1 MKKILGIVVLSLFI
15 CNTAS
20 FAFTKGTG
28 EVKMTPRAVN
38 HFIKYIKGE
47 SNIKSTKSFEKKPT
61 PSMFILSSD
70 GDWTMAWYCPY
81 TQCADSRSAKTIKD
95 CERETGTT
103 CGVFASR
110 RTIYWENGINKKNKK
125 ARFKSKMTNSEI
137 RAKLTEIGFLGGSTS
152 KTTTTTPKITKKKKK
167 ETKKVTKNSS
177 DLINKLKDLKEL
189 RDNDV
194 LTDEEFLKAKKKLLE

>member
-1 MKKILGIVVLSLFI
+1 
-15 CNTAS
+15 
-20 FAFTKGTG
+20 
-28 EVKMTPRAVN
+28 MTPKAVN
-38 HFIKYIKGE
+38 HFIQYIKGE
-47 SNIKSTKSFEKKPT
+47 ANFKSTSGFEKKPT
-61 PSMFILSSD
+61 PSMFILSSN
-70 GDWTMAWYCPY
+70 GDWTMAWFCPY

-152 KTTTTTPKITKKKKK
+152 KTTTTTPKVTKKKK
-167 ETKKVTKNSS
+167 EVKKLKKDRDIVK
-177 DLINKLKDLKEL
+177 KLKDLKDL
-189 RDNDV
+189 FDSGV
-194 LTDEEFLKAKKKLLE
+194 LTEDEFKKAKKKILN